1 MLNPKTKGPGRSQA
15 IVAAVVPPVVAAV
28 VQPVAKRLARIEALL
43 LEMRFEQ
50 DVQARRVN
58 ALKVQLELLAERR
71 TSQRQR
77 RTPDEKS
84 RPQRVTTGAVPP
96 PFH

>member
-1 MLNPKTKGPGRSQA
+1 MLKPKTKRPRRSQA

-28 VQPVAKRLARIEALL
+28 VQPVAKRLSRIEALL

-50 DVQARRVN
+50 DVQAKRVN
-58 ALKVQLELLAERR
+58 ALKVQLELLTERR
-71 TSQRQR
+71 TPQRQR
-77 RTPDEKS
+77 ARPDEKS
-84 RPQRVTTGAVPP
+84 QPQRVTAGPVPP

>member
-1 MLNPKTKGPGRSQA
+1 MLKTKTKRPRRSAA

-50 DVQARRVN
+50 DVQAKRVN
-58 ALKVQLELLAERR
+58 ALKGLLEVLIERR
-71 TSQRQR
+71 TSKQRLPVR
-77 RTPDEKS
+77 RTRAPS
-84 RPQRVTTGAVPP
+84 ANGAALTQL
-96 PFH
+96 H